1 MSTLPPTIKRKEITM
16 NTILNAIKESV
27 KALTDNIQAA
37 SAKIYEEANIRKEK
51 LAAAIKDMR
60 DIQVAMKQFSTI
72 KDNFADIINICSEME
87 VSEQYIDEMLSDMN
101 VYESKVETFNG
112 YCDRCGVEMNVG
124 DSMHFLETNEFICD
138 ECFNAISEDTKAS
151 ESEEK
156 SE

>member
-1 MSTLPPTIKRKEITM
+1 M

-51 LAAAIKDMR
+51 LAAAVKDMH
-60 DIQVAMKQFSTI
+60 DMQVAMNQFATI

-87 VSEQYIDEMLSDMN
+87 VAGEFVDEMLSDMN

-124 DSMHFLETNEFICD
+124 DNMHFNEEDEYICD
-138 ECFNAISEDTKAS
+138 ECWNAMYEETEVSEN
-151 ESEEK
+151 EEK

>member
-1 MSTLPPTIKRKEITM
+1 M

-60 DIQVAMKQFSTI
+60 DVQATMKQFASV
-72 KDNFADIINICSEME
+72 KDNFVDIINICSDAE
-87 VSEQYIDEMLSDMN
+87 VSTEYIEEMLSDMN
-101 VYESKVETFNG
+101 VYESKIETFNG
-112 YCDRCGVEMNVG
+112 YCDHCGVEMNMEDDIHIV
-124 DSMHFLETNEFICD
+124 DENEFIC
-138 ECFNAISEDTKAS
+138 EKCWNAMCRTEVENSEN
-151 ESEEK
+151 EEK

>member
-1 MSTLPPTIKRKEITM
+1 M

-60 DIQVAMKQFSTI
+60 DVQATMKQFASV
-72 KDNFADIINICSEME
+72 KDNFVDIINICSDVE
-87 VSEQYIDEMLSDMN
+87 VSTEYIEEMLSDMN
-101 VYESKVETFNG
+101 VYESAVETFNG
-112 YCDRCGVEMNVG
+112 YCDHCGVEMNMEDDIHIV
-124 DSMHFLETNEFICD
+124 DENEFIC
-138 ECFNAISEDTKAS
+138 EKCWNATEVEES